1 MIRSMAGDLRQ
12 QSVCGGAAVVVAAA
26 FLLSACIPGSG
37 RVPAPVVQEVV
48 APVRTTANAPDDLLA
63 DIPLR
68 TPDRTTVWSAQPV
81 IAEAREVAAR
91 AYTVQ
96 PGDTLRGIGNRTGAG
111 SEEIARVNTLTPPY
125 LLRLGQVLQIPGG
138 RYHEVAAG
146 QSGIAIARAYGVPWA
161 TIIAENNLAEPYI
174 LRVGQRLRLP
184 AGAPTRTLTMEEQA
198 AAFTLDID
206 AIVTGART
214 AEINAPP
221 LPPIAPVG
229 PARTAAGYRFQWPV
243 SGRIVSR
250 YGPLGAGRVNNGI
263 NIAAALGTPVHAA
276 RGGTVVYA
284 GTDIGLLGG
293 LILIEHDDGWHSAYG
308 HLNRVAVTN
317 GQRVAANAIIA
328 TVGESGQ
335 VQSPQLHFE
344 LRRNRLTVN
353 PTTQLPPRP

>member
-1 MIRSMAGDLRQ
+1 MIRRMVGDLRQ
-12 QSVCGGAAVVVAAA
+12 RAVCGGAVVVVAAA
-26 FLLSACIPGSG
+26 LLLSACIPGSG
-37 RVPAPVVQEVV
+37 RAPAPVAPEVV
-48 APVRTTANAPDDLLA
+48 APTRTTANAPDDLLA

-68 TPDRTTVWSAQPV
+68 TPDRTTAWSARPV

-111 SEEIARVNTLTPPY
+111 SEEIARANALAPPY

-146 QSGIAIARAYGVPWA
+146 QSGITIARAYGVPWA
-161 TIIAENNLAEPYI
+161 TIIAENNLAEPYV

-184 AGAPTRTLTMEEQA
+184 ANAPTRTLTMEEQA

-214 AEINAPP
+214 AEANAPP
-221 LPPIAPVG
+221 ITPAG
-229 PARTAAGYRFQWPV
+229 PARTVAGYRFQWPV
-243 SGRIVSR
+243 TGRIVSP
-250 YGPLGAGRVNNGI
+250 YGPLSAGRINNGI
-263 NIAAALGTPVHAA
+263 NIAAPLGTPVHAA

-317 GQRVAANAIIA
+317 GQRVAADAIIA

-335 VQSPQLHFE
+335 VQTPQLHFE